1 MADTLDNGKTAKAIE
16 AFKNS
21 GKAATPR
28 TAEEIR
34 AEIAALQAE
43 LTRQEE
49 AERKL
54 AMVDSARRGI
64 ALLAA
69 MREAY
74 RLIQEMFPDTFAD
87 EKYAALAISQAWP
100 RDVKMRRAAD
110 LSETQA
116 GEARERGRKAIEGL

>member
-21 GKAATPR
+21 GKTAPPR

-87 EKYAALAISQAWP
+87 EKYAALATAQAWP